1 MKQEISPQKVV
12 RLKNGS
18 KRDKV
23 NKNEMN
29 RFKMKNKSLDSLKYK
44 SIQVYLTCNNHMTVN
59 KYICFQT
66 KWQNSK
72 RSLMNSINYWVIMNV
87 NWSKNKYR

>member
-1 MKQEISPQKVV
+1 MNHQMDRGISLQKVV

-23 NKNEMN
+23 NKNQMN
-29 RFKMKNKSLDSLKYK
+29 SFQMKNKSLDSLKYK
-44 SIQVYLTCNNHMTVN
+44 SILAYLICNNHMTVN

-66 KWQNSK
+66 K
-72 RSLMNSINYWVIMNV
+72 
-87 NWSKNKYR
+87 